1 MAKRLVVWVPLLVL
15 CLAAWGL
22 AQGEPKEKSDLQTQ
36 MNALK
41 AENQRLQDRVDAL
54 GAEVQEAL
62 AAAKEREENEASL
75 LDRFYSMFSSD
86 ETVQS
91 GFIRKGDLTGTTEK
105 LLNINL
111 FLAARYM
118 GISNRSE
125 NNNDTDGF
133 SIPFARLHLTGQAFS
148 QLKYTASFEF
158 SKFGGNNWL
167 YPNMKNDPNNPGQYT
182 TAFDG
187 ETLMEASLT
196 WNPTCSY
203 AEDIGVTAGLTRIF
217 LSPAGME
224 EPWQLDFIEYPQI
237 VYYLLPPGLAR
248 DVGAFAYANFLPQG
262 RLKFWLGA
270 WNGAHRNMP
279 VQYYNDM
286 EGVDAWG
293 GGNGHDALA
302 VMARA
307 QVNVL
312 DEENWFL
319 GLSGG
324 LERNPIRYEE
334 QPGGASKSRHDLIYD
349 LAGDFR
355 FLKRT
360 TWARGEFMHT
370 RVSDTNIPTM
380 KGYYLAVGHR
390 LDYLSPHFEV
400 LARYDRVMVDLPGDP
415 FGETIQKTLGMNYY
429 FDPEHKHDAKV
440 MLNWVDRKD
449 GPLDDHAIMLQ
460 FVLGF

>member
-22 AQGEPKEKSDLQTQ
+22 AQGEPTEKPDLQSQ
-36 MNALK
+36 LDALK
-41 AENQRLQDRVDAL
+41 AENQRLKEQVDAL
-54 GAEVQEAL
+54 DAEVQEAL
-62 AAAKEREENEASL
+62 AESKEKEASV
-75 LDRFYSMFSSD
+75 LDRFYSILAGD
-86 ETVQS
+86 ESVES

-111 FLAARYM
+111 FLATRYM

-125 NNNDTDGF
+125 NPRDSDGF
-133 SIPFARLHLTGQAFS
+133 SIPFARLHLTGQAFTN
-148 QLKYTASFEF
+148 LRYTASFEF
-158 SKFGGNNWL
+158 SEFGDRWL
-167 YPNMKNDPNNPGQYT
+167 YPNLRNDPNNPGQYT

-187 ETLMEASLT
+187 ETLMEAALT
-196 WNPTCSY
+196 WSPDFAY
-203 AEDIGVTAGLTRIF
+203 AEDLGVTAGLTRIF

-248 DVGAFAYANFLPQG
+248 DVGAYAYADFLPEG

-279 VQYYNDM
+279 VQGYNDL

-293 GGNGHDALA
+293 GGGDHDALA
-302 VMARA
+302 VMGRA

-324 LERNPIRYEE
+324 LERTPLRYRED
-334 QPGGASKSRHDLIYD
+334 PGGGSKSKYDLIYD

-355 FLKRT
+355 FLQRT
-360 TWARGEFMHT
+360 TWLRGEFIHT
-370 RVSDTNIPTM
+370 RVANTNIPTM

-390 LDYLSPHFEV
+390 LDYLSPHFEL
-400 LARYDRVMVDLPGDP
+400 LARYDRVQVDLPGSDT
-415 FGETIQKTLGMNYY
+415 FGDTIQKTLGVNYY

-440 MLNWVDRKD
+440 QLNWVDRKD
-449 GPLDDHAIMLQ
+449 GPLDDHALMVQ